1 MSSPG
6 YAGGQ
11 QHLDTTGGRLGYLA
25 SLRASLAA
33 AEEDVEGEIQSS
45 VRRAEEVLVAHQAV
59 VDENLGQVEVRVRVC
74 DCVCVSR
81 VSCPT

>member
-1 MSSPG
+1 M
-6 YAGGQ
+6 
-11 QHLDTTGGRLGYLA
+11 DTTGGRLDYLA

-59 VDENLGQVEVRVRVC
+59 VDENLGQVEVRVRLCCACCVC
-74 DCVCVSR
+74 DCVSA
-81 VSCPT
+81 PAT